1 MLWLIFWNVLKYIY
15 RFKQTILK
23 KITLLFLFL
32 SILNFQF
39 GFSQLNPIKNLKGKI
54 ISESQ
59 DLEGVY
65 IYNQTK
71 KNASISEKNGYFD
84 IDVSLGDTLLV
95 SSVQFKKNR
104 FVISKKEYESN
115 LLYVEMKVYVSELAE
130 VEVNKYS
137 NLNAVSLGI
146 LSKPAKTY
154 TPAERRLYAATS
166 GGGILPIDP
175 ILNWISGRTKIL
187 KMGVVVERNQIALEK
202 IDYLFEDKYYV
213 ETLKIPEDYIEG
225 FKYYI
230 IENAAIRDALNKKN
244 KTMAKFL
251 MSGLSAEYLKNLNEK
266 N

>member
-1 MLWLIFWNVLKYIY
+1 MKY
-15 RFKQTILK
+15 TITLF
-23 KITLLFLFL
+23 ILLFLNSTL
-32 SILNFQF
+32 GIA
-39 GFSQLNPIKNLKGKI
+39 QLNPTKNLKGKI
-54 ISESQ
+54 ISPTQ

-71 KNASISEKNGYFD
+71 KNAVISEKDGFFE
-84 IDVSLGDTLLV
+84 ITVSIGDTLLV
-95 SSVQFKKNR
+95 SSVQFKKNK

-115 LLYVEMKVYVSELAE
+115 LLYVEMEVYTAQLAE
-130 VEVNKYS
+130 VEVNQFK

-154 TPAERRLYAATS
+154 TPAERRLYTASAMSVGSIIT
-166 GGGILPIDP
+166 LDP
-175 ILNWISGRTKIL
+175 LLNWLSGRTKSL
-187 KMGVVVERNQIALEK
+187 KMGVAIERNQFALDK
-202 IDYLFEDKYYV
+202 INYLFEDKYFV

-230 IENAAIRDALNKKN
+230 IEDAAIRDALNNKN

-251 MSGLSAEYLKNLNEK
+251 MSSLSIEYLKNINSK